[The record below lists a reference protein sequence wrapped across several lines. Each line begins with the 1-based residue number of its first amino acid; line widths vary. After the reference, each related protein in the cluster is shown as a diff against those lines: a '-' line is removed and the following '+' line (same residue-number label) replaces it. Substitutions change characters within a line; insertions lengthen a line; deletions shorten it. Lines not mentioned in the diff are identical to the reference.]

1 MKDDAENSNLFVRS
15 HDDSSEPV
23 PSTSTEPDHNR
34 LPSQKGQKKTKTK
47 KNTQP
52 DLTRHLWKMLPALE
66 GLKLNVTENTAV
78 NPLGP
83 RPAAALL
90 LWNPMQREVTVSN
103 DSSIQL

>member
-1 MKDDAENSNLFVRS
+1 MKDDADNSNLFVRS

-34 LPSQKGQKKTKTK
+34 LPSQKGQKKTQKKT
-47 KNTQP
+47 TQP

-90 LWNPMQREVTVSN
+90 LRNPMLREVTVSY